1 MKTIIAGSRNI
12 TDLALVYR
20 AVDLSNYEIS
30 EVVSGLARGVDT
42 LALEF
47 ASAEDIPVKGFP
59 ALWDKFGRSA
69 GPLRNREMGDYADC
83 LIAIWDGK
91 SSGTR
96 HMINYMKSLGKP
108 TFVFIPDQPS
118 IW

>member
-20 AVDLSNYEIS
+20 AVDLSNYEIA
-30 EVVSGLARGVDT
+30 EVVSGLAI
-42 LALEF
+42 EF
-47 ASAEDIPVKGFP
+47 ANTEDIPVKEFP

-108 TFVFIPDQPS
+108 SFVVIPDQPS